1 MQLDIRTLNFALL
14 LFALAFAVGLFLMQ
28 RGLPDNRGVRWWAA
42 ANAAAGIGFLL
53 IALRGI
59 VPDALSI
66 IAASALLL
74 LAQCFFRE
82 GVARFRHRPHGRPW
96 LGIALMA
103 VLMPLLAYHLYVAP
117 SVASRIVA
125 VTLIT
130 SIPATLTFWLLV
142 RNVPRRLRPSHWFTA
157 AAFGQLLLMAA
168 LRIVDTL
175 IHPPDNLMTAGPVH
189 ALYFMSILFLM
200 VVSTFGC
207 VWMVTTYQDI
217 ELERQART
225 DPLTGAMNRLALA
238 ESIARELARAQRN
251 GRPLSV
257 LMFDLDFFKQLND
270 RLGHQAGDAA
280 LKNVAAATQ
289 RHLRASDLLARYGGE
304 EFVAVLPDT
313 DKARAIETAER
324 LRQEI
329 ESLGIPCGNGTALT
343 ASYGA
348 ATYPADGD
356 DFDSL
361 VASADAAL
369 YKAKQSG
376 RNRVVA
382 A

>member
-14 LFALAFAVGLFLMQ
+14 LFALVFAVGLFLMQ
-28 RGLPDNRGVRWWAA
+28 RGLPHSRGVRWWAA

-59 VPDALSI
+59 IPDALSI
-66 IAASALLL
+66 IVSNALLL

-96 LGIALMA
+96 LGIALMT

-117 SVASRIVA
+117 SVAARIVA
-125 VTLIT
+125 ATLII
-130 SIPATLTFWLLV
+130 SVPAALTFWLLV
-142 RNVPRRLRPSHWFTA
+142 HNVPRRLRPSHWFTA
-157 AAFGQLLLMAA
+157 AAFGQLLIMAA
-168 LRIVDTL
+168 LRIADTL
-175 IHPPDNLMTAGPVH
+175 IHPPDNLMTAGPMH
-189 ALYFMSILFLM
+189 ALYFMSILFLL

-238 ESIARELARAQRN
+238 ESIARELSRAQRN
-251 GRPLSV
+251 SRPLSL

-270 RLGHQAGDAA
+270 RLGHLAGDAA

-289 RHLRASDLLARYGGE
+289 RQLRASDLLARYGGE
-304 EFVAVLPDT
+304 EFVVVLPDA
-313 DKARAIETAER
+313 DKTQAIETAER
-324 LRQEI
+324 LRKRI
-329 ESLGIPCGNGTALT
+329 ESLGIPCGDGTALT
-343 ASYGA
+343 ASFGV
-348 ATYPADGD
+348 ATFPADGD

-361 VASADAAL
+361 VAGADAAL
-369 YKAKQSG
+369 YNAKQSG
-376 RNRVVA
+376 RNRVA
-382 A
+382 AV